1 MSSCGLEED
10 PCALL
15 STTHANNRAHVLLLR
30 PMKPREYD
38 QVIMQEWQI
47 YGIEPSAGWF
57 TLRCSSLL
65 IKWATHLFIDPQL
78 HRETIL

>member
-1 MSSCGLEED
+1 MQKSAGLFQATCPHGAGPLCIVVHHSD
-10 PCALL
+10 
-15 STTHANNRAHVLLLR
+15 ANNRAHVLLLR

-57 TLRCSSLL
+57 TL
-65 IKWATHLFIDPQL
+65 TVVF
-78 HRETIL
+78 